1 MRPSPP
7 RNNLSLAVIAAI
19 FVFAVPSRGQAQ
31 AVVLDTRTTFFHEPA
46 KGSTMTVYTPST
58 DLTVNPWDFL
68 SVSAGWE
75 ADIVSGASERIKSGP
90 LSRTAGADVVSG
102 ASVKDVRHLGR
113 GSVAIKR
120 ESTQLTLGG
129 SDSVENDYKSA
140 SFNGAV
146 RTDLFQHDTQLELA
160 YARNWDSVCDVVH
173 TANTDPTLRAALDD
187 SKGCFDP
194 SVA

>member
-1 MRPSPP
+1 MRELRGSPW
-7 RNNLSLAVIAAI
+7 LAALPIAWPLALALLL
-19 FVFAVPSRGQAQ
+19 FSGVAGAQ
-31 AVVLDTRTTFFHEPA
+31 AAQLDSRVTLFHEPA

-102 ASVKDVRHLGR
+102 ASVKDTRHLGR

-120 ESTQLTLGG
+120 
-129 SDSVENDYKSA
+129 
-140 SFNGAV
+140 
-146 RTDLFQHDTQLELA
+146 
-160 YARNWDSVCDVVH
+160 
-173 TANTDPTLRAALDD
+173 
-187 SKGCFDP
+187 
-194 SVA
+194 

>member
-1 MRPSPP
+1 MRRSSGQ
-7 RNNLSLAVIAAI
+7 RFLAELL
-19 FVFAVPSRGQAQ
+19 FAHVLAMAVLFWQREADAQVVELGSR
-31 AVVLDTRTTFFHEPA
+31 VNFFHEPA
-46 KGSTMTVYTPST
+46 KGSTMTVYPPST

-68 SVSAGWE
+68 SVTAGWE

-90 LSRTAGADVVSG
+90 LSRTGSADVVSG

-140 SFNGAV
+140 SFN
-146 RTDLFQHDTQLELA
+146 
-160 YARNWDSVCDVVH
+160 
-173 TANTDPTLRAALDD
+173 
-187 SKGCFDP
+187 
-194 SVA
+194 